1 MSTAPEIERILIFDF
16 GSQYAQL
23 IARRVREQNVFCQL
37 VRANLTVERVR
48 ELKPSGI
55 ILSGGP
61 ASVYEAGAPTCD
73 AKIFD
78 MGIPVLAI
86 CYGMQLACH
95 LLGGKVVAGNH
106 REFGRAHIQVADTN
120 GLFAGVPNDMVVWM
134 SHGDQVQILPSPS
147 GRAAGGEG
155 HFIPLAATET
165 CPVAALKHRD
175 KPIYGL
181 QFHPEVSHTPFGGQI
196 LHNFLYKICG
206 CTGLWKLESFIDQTV
221 AEIRRRV
228 GTHRVICGLSGGV
241 DSSVAAALLVKA
253 IGPQVACIFV
263 DNGLLRRNEA
273 EMVERTFRDH
283 FKADLHVVNAR
294 ERFLTALAG
303 VSDPQKKRTII
314 GHVFIDVFRDEAS
327 RIENAKFLA
336 QGTLYPD
343 VIESGAA
350 ADGPAATIKTHH
362 NVGGLP
368 KELGF
373 ELIEPLKDL
382 FKDEVR
388 RLGLEL
394 GLPENIVWRHPFPG
408 PGLAVRCL
416 GPVSF
421 ERLEV
426 LRQADAIVLEELKQL
441 DWYRKTSQAFAVLLP
456 VQSVGVMGDGRTY
469 ENAIAIRAVQTDD
482 FMTADWS
489 HLPYE
494 LLAKMST
501 RIINEVKGVNR
512 VVYDI
517 SSKPPAT
524 IEWE

>member
-1 MSTAPEIERILIFDF
+1 
-16 GSQYAQL
+16 
-23 IARRVREQNVFCQL
+23 
-37 VRANLTVERVR
+37 
-48 ELKPSGI
+48 
-55 ILSGGP
+55 
-61 ASVYEAGAPTCD
+61 
-73 AKIFD
+73 
-78 MGIPVLAI
+78 
-86 CYGMQLACH
+86 
-95 LLGGKVVAGNH
+95 
-106 REFGRAHIQVADTN
+106 
-120 GLFAGVPNDMVVWM
+120 
-134 SHGDQVQILPSPS
+134 
-147 GRAAGGEG
+147 
-155 HFIPLAATET
+155 
-165 CPVAALKHRD
+165 
-175 KPIYGL
+175 
-181 QFHPEVSHTPFGGQI
+181 VSHTPFGSQI
-196 LHNFLYKICG
+196 LHNFLYDICR
-206 CTGLWKLESFIDQTV
+206 CTGKWKLESFIEQTV
-221 AEIRRRV
+221 ADIRQRV
-228 GTHRVICGLSGGV
+228 GKHRVICGLSGGV

-253 IGPQVACIFV
+253 IGNQVACIFV
-263 DNGLLRRNEA
+263 DNGLLRKNEA
-273 EMVERTFRDH
+273 QVVERTFRDH
-283 FKADLHVVNAR
+283 FKADLHVIDAR
-294 ERFLTALAG
+294 DRFLTALAG
-303 VSDPQKKRTII
+303 VSDPQQKRTII
-314 GHVFIDVFRDEAS
+314 GHVFVDVFKDES
-327 RIENAKFLA
+327 RKVHDAKFLA

-373 ELIEPLKDL
+373 DLIEPLKDL

-416 GPVSF
+416 GSVSF
-421 ERLEV
+421 DRLEV
-426 LRQADAIVLEELKQL
+426 LRQADAIVLEELKQSG
-441 DWYRKTSQAFAVLLP
+441 WYKKTSQAFAVLLP

-494 LLAKMST
+494 LLAKIST